1 MVGRGQS
8 LGPTGSQGEDPEG
21 GLRVARSQNR
31 GNPGRPRAGRPCAA
45 LPDIPVRETGNL
57 LKAAEPP
64 NGRQYTS
71 RSCLESRLHARKD

>member
-8 LGPTGSQGEDPEG
+8 PGPTKSQGEDPEG
-21 GLRVARSQNR
+21 GLRVARSQTR
-31 GNPGRPRAGRPCAA
+31 GNPGSPRAGQPRAA
-45 LPDIPVRETGNL
+45 LPDVPVRETGDL
-57 LKAAEPP
+57 LIAEPP